1 MFNLDEYYRRGQIGL
16 GLALISVLLLL
27 IFSVKVGK
35 ASKNK

>member
-1 MFNLDEYYRRGQIGL
+1 MFNLDEFYRRGQIGL
-16 GLALISVLLLL
+16 GLALIALLLVL